1 MNKYLLSLLVVSSI
15 AGAQEVSVFDAGNLN
30 ANSPYGLNSSEKHIL
45 KNQTNINSLSSKVGD
60 MNSLVE
66 AINRRLE
73 GLESTYE
80 GDSAKL
86 NSTVLKINELS
97 QKMGQSSDL
106 ASNSDAAEIKN
117 VSQQLLNMKSD
128 SEKEMKESINT
139 LKAALAKIS
148 TLVNKI
154 NSDYVSSS
162 ELEKNMQQF
171 ITREEFE
178 ALKKTLGVKTT
189 QVTPK
194 KTNQEKSSAVET
206 KAEEVVAADEVIKE
220 NLTADDKVKLL
231 SDAKK
236 DFDAKNYNSAIPKY
250 EKLVEVNYKPAEG
263 NFYLGE
269 MWYVRKKYDLAI
281 SHFKKSAVLYDKA
294 AYMPTLLLHSA
305 ISFENT
311 KDKENAKNFYS
322 TLIELYPNSQE
333 AKTAKTNLNK
343 L

>member
-30 ANSPYGLNSSEKHIL
+30 AGNPYGLNSSEKHIL
-45 KNQTNINSLSSKVGD
+45 KNQTNINNLSSKIGD
-60 MNSLVE
+60 MNSLVD

-86 NSTVLKINELS
+86 NSTVLKINEIA
-97 QKMGQSSDL
+97 QKVGQSSDL
-106 ASNSDAAEIKN
+106 ASKSGDAAEIKN
-117 VSQQLLNMKSD
+117 VSEQLLNMKEE
-128 SEKEMKESINT
+128 SEKEMRESINT
-139 LKAALAKIS
+139 LKTAMSKIS
-148 TLVNKI
+148 SLVNKI
-154 NSDYVSSS
+154 NSEYVSSA

-178 ALKKTLGVKTT
+178 ALKKATGVKTS
-189 QVTPK
+189 QVTPTK
-194 KTNQEKSSAVET
+194 SNENKSSDIEDLS
-206 KAEEVVAADEVIKE
+206 KD
-220 NLTADDKVKLL
+220 LTADGKQKLINE
-231 SDAKK
+231 AKK
-236 DFDAKNYNSAIPKY
+236 DFDTKDYSSAIPKY

-269 MWYVRKKYDLAI
+269 MWYMRKKYDVAI
-281 SHFKKSAVLYDKA
+281 SHYKKSAVLYDKA

-311 KDKENAKNFYS
+311 KDKENAKSFYS
-322 TLIELYPNSQE
+322 TLIDLYPNSSE
-333 AKTAKTNLNK
+333 AKVAKKNLTK

>member
-1 MNKYLLSLLVVSSI
+1 MTKYLLTLLVVSSSI

-60 MNSLVE
+60 MNSLIE

-97 QKMGQSSDL
+97 QKIGQSSDL
-106 ASNSDAAEIKN
+106 ASNGDAAEIKN

-171 ITREEFE
+171 VTREEFE
-178 ALKKTLGVKTT
+178 AVKKAMGIKTPQGSAKTT
-189 QVTPK
+189 VEAK
-194 KTNQEKSSAVET
+194 EKIVDTTSAVSSVEL
-206 KAEEVVAADEVIKE
+206 K
-220 NLTADDKVKLL
+220 TADDKIKFMA
-231 SDAKK
+231 DAKK
-236 DFDAKNYNSAIPKY
+236 DYDAKVYNSAIPKF
-250 EKLVEVNYKPAEG
+250 EKLIEVNYKPAE
-263 NFYLGE
+263 NNYYLGD
-269 MWYVRKKYDLAI
+269 MLFKRKKYDQAI
-281 SHFKKSAVLYDKA
+281 VHFKKSAMLNDKA
-294 AYMPTLLLHSA
+294 SYMPTLLLNSA

-311 KDKENAKNFYS
+311 KDKDNAKNFYS
-322 TLIELYPNSQE
+322 TLIELYPNSKE

>member
-60 MNSLVE
+60 MNSLME

-189 QVTPK
+189 QVTPT
-194 KTNQEKSSAVET
+194 KTNQAKSAAVET
-206 KAEEVVAADEVIKE
+206 KVSADEVIKE
-220 NLTADDKVKLL
+220 NLTAEDKVKLL
-231 SDAKK
+231 NDAKS

-269 MWYVRKKYDLAI
+269 MWYIRKKYDLAI

-311 KDKENAKNFYS
+311 KDKDNAKNFYS
-322 TLIELYPNSQE
+322 TLIDLYPSSNE
-333 AKTAKTNLNK
+333 ATIAKKNLTK